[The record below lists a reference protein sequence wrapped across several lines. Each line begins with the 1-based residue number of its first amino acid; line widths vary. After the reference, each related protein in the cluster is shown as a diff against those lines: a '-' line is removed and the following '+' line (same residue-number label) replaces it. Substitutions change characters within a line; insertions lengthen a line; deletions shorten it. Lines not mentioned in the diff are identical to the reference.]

1 MEVTKDEN
9 LLLELITFEHLT
21 RLIGRKQLIPNSI
34 Q

>member
-9 LLLELITFEHLT
+9 LLLEPINFEQLT
-21 RLIGRKQLIPNSI
+21 RLIGRKQLTPTLT